1 VSTGHDLID
10 LSALW
15 EYLNARISLCI
26 LGAIC
31 LELGSLGWR
40 TGRRARG
47 WCAPCWFYPYP

>member
-31 LELGSLGWR
+31 LELGSLRWR

-47 WCAPCWFYPYP
+47 WCAPCWFYP